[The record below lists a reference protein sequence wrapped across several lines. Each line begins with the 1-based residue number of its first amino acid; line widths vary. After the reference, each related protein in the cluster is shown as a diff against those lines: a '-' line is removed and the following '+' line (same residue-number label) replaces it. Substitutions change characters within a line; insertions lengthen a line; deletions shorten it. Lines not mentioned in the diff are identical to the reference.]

1 MTRGRR
7 AAERGMTA
15 MRRSRLKPAVVLGGV
30 WAACL
35 IVFLATIPLPRVDGQ
50 LVGGDGVGYYA
61 YLPSVVLDRDLD
73 FANQYSALLPP
84 GHHLLTARTPTGLS
98 FNYWPVGPAILW
110 LPFFLLAHGLAL
122 ALTAAGA
129 AIRLDGCGYWHQ
141 AFVIAGNIA
150 YGGAALWLAFGAAR
164 RVAQN
169 ASAMWAVVLVA
180 CAGNLVYYMTAEP
193 SLAHAASAFAASLFF
208 AVWLRTRGRRG
219 FAHAATLGALVGFIA
234 IVRTQDV
241 VLAIVPL
248 ATELAGSFSAARRRG
263 AASAVA
269 TTCRDG
275 LTMALAA
282 VLIYSPQFLVSAIL
296 YGTWWRPTQFYV
308 GWTGFEVFA
317 WSSPRFWSVLFSPES
332 GLLAWHPVFA
342 LALLGALPL
351 WRRDRALAAA
361 FVGGVVAQAYVL
373 GSWYD
378 WAQGRSFGGRSFV
391 SGLPLFAVGFAAL
404 VDGARQ
410 TLAARPRARRVLLAG
425 VATLLVAA
433 NFLLAVEFRLDLA
446 LSGRRPTWHDLG
458 TRRVTFL
465 VEKLRGLNR

>member
-1 MTRGRR
+1 
-7 AAERGMTA
+7 
-15 MRRSRLKPAVVLGGV
+15 
-30 WAACL
+30 
-35 IVFLATIPLPRVDGQ
+35 
-50 LVGGDGVGYYA
+50 
-61 YLPSVVLDRDLD
+61 
-73 FANQYSALLPP
+73 
-84 GHHLLTARTPTGLS
+84 
-98 FNYWPVGPAILW
+98 
-110 LPFFLLAHGLAL
+110 
-122 ALTAAGA
+122 
-129 AIRLDGCGYWHQ
+129 
-141 AFVIAGNIA
+141 
-150 YGGAALWLAFGAAR
+150 
-164 RVAQN
+164 
-169 ASAMWAVVLVA
+169 
-180 CAGNLVYYMTAEP
+180 
-193 SLAHAASAFAASLFF
+193 
-208 AVWLRTRGRRG
+208 
-219 FAHAATLGALVGFIA
+219 
-234 IVRTQDV
+234 
-241 VLAIVPL
+241 
-248 ATELAGSFSAARRRG
+248 
-263 AASAVA
+263 
-269 TTCRDG
+269 
-275 LTMALAA
+275 MALAA

-308 GWTGFEVFA
+308 GWTLFEVFA

-391 SGLPLFAVGFAAL
+391 SSLPLFAVGFAAL